1 MATPVIQPEGSQSI
15 VQQSVVE
22 QPVVQPPVVS
32 QPVTGQLN
40 SWQPAAEPF
49 TTAEITVIALLV
61 VIAVLLVTFILRQN
75 RFMTDRFSE
84 LGSKTDEQARS
95 AQALQENFQRTRS
108 EILEAQNNAQLKIE
122 QRFADVQQG
131 LEKRLG
137 EMSQA
142 SVERLAKSS
151 EDMQQS
157 LQQQL
162 QGMQKIKTAFEL
174 RFGDMQQSIEK
185 RLGEMSKH
193 SIESFSKS
201 NNDLHELLQKRLHEI
216 SGQVEQRLDKGF
228 EKTTKTFTDVMET
241 LAKIDAAQK
250 RIDDLST
257 NVVSLQEVLS
267 DKRSRGA
274 FGEVQMASLIS
285 NVMPEGSYALQ
296 YSLSNGKRVDCMMFL
311 PDPTGHIAID
321 SKFPLNS
328 FQKMMDDEATDA
340 VRLLAE
346 KQFRLDIK
354 KHIKDIAD
362 KYIIEKETADG
373 AIMFIPAEAVFA
385 EIHAHHPALVEEAQR
400 ARVWMVSPTTLMAVL
415 TTARAVLKDSATRK
429 QVHVIQEHLVSLS
442 KDFERFRR
450 RMDNLSK
457 HIRMANKDVDDVT
470 ITAGKISSRFEKIE
484 KVEMQE
490 EDVELLES
498 ND

>member
-1 MATPVIQPEGSQSI
+1 M
-15 VQQSVVE
+15 
-22 QPVVQPPVVS
+22 
-32 QPVTGQLN
+32 QLN
-40 SWQPAAEPF
+40 AIQF
-49 TTAEITVIALLV
+49 TDSEVVVISFLSIILIILIAL
-61 VIAVLLVTFILRQN
+61 ALRLN
-75 RFMTDRFSE
+75 KKFSE
-84 LGSKTDEQARS
+84 LDFKSDEQLRAAQVLQDHFQQTRS
-95 AQALQENFQRTRS
+95 AL
-108 EILEAQNNAQLKIE
+108 LEAQSNMQTKME
-122 QRFADVQQG
+122 QRFGEVQHA

-151 EDMQQS
+151 EKMQMSLQLQLQS
-157 LQQQL
+157 LQ
-162 QGMQKIKTAFEL
+162 KIKSDFEQ

-185 RLGEMSKH
+185 RLSEMSKD

-201 NNDLHELLQKRLHEI
+201 NNELHELLQKRLADI
-216 SGQVEQRLDKGF
+216 SGQVEQRLNKGF
-228 EKTTKTFTDVMET
+228 EKTTKTFADVMER
-241 LAKIDAAQK
+241 LVLIDAAQK
-250 RIDDLST
+250 RIDELSS
-257 NVVSLQEVLS
+257 NVVSLQEVLT

-274 FGEVQMASLIS
+274 FGEVQMAGLIR

-296 YSLSNGKRVDCMMFL
+296 HTLSNGMRVDCIMFL

-328 FQKMMDDEATDA
+328 FQKMMDDEASDTD
-340 VRLLAE
+340 RLKAE

-362 KYIIEKETADG
+362 KYIIKDETADG

-385 EIHAHHPALVEEAQR
+385 EIHAHQPKLVEEAQR

-429 QVHVIQEHLVSLS
+429 QVHVIQEHLVSLA
-442 KDFERFRR
+442 KDFDRFRR

-457 HIRMANKDVDDVT
+457 HIQQANNDVKDVH
-470 ITAGKISSRFEKIE
+470 ISANKISSRFVKIE
-484 KVEMQE
+484 KVELKD
-490 EDVELLES
+490 EDVEVLES
-498 ND
+498 DSNSS